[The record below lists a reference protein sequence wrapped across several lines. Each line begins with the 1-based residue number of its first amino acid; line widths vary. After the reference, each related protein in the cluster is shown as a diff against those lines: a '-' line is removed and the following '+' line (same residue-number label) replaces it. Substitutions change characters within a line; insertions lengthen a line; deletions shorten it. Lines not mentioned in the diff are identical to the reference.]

1 MSEGLVAMQSLLVPR
16 MASVRLS
23 PSMAEQPEPGSRLLQ
38 AMASLRKYMQRVRC
52 RRLPPVVAILR
63 SCAEAPASRAWERT
77 E

>member
-23 PSMAEQPEPGSRLLQ
+23 PSIAEQPDPGVRLLQ
-38 AMASLRKYMQRVRC
+38 AMASLRKYIQRVRC
-52 RRLPPVVAILR
+52 SRFPPVVAILR
-63 SCAEAPASRAWERT
+63 SWAEAPESKAWEST